1 MPVLCSGYLLYT
13 ANFQVFRVF
22 PLKQLRFSPSPGSP
36 SSHQASKITAAK
48 AGNDDQQ
55 LLKQDNRSGKQ
66 KVVTLIGVF
75 DLTPIS
81 EDQKKS

>member
-1 MPVLCSGYLLYT
+1 MPTLCSGYLLYT

-22 PLKQLRFSPSPGSP
+22 PLKQLRFFPSPGSP
-36 SSHQASKITAAK
+36 TSRQANKITEAK
-48 AGNDDQQ
+48 AGNDEQQ
-55 LLKQDNRSGKQ
+55 LLKQDKRSRKQ